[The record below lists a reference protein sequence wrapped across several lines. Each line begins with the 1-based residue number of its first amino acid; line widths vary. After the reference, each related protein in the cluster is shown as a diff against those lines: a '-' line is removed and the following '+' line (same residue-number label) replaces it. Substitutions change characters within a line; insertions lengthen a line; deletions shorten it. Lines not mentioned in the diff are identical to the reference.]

1 MWRCATRAAHA
12 AEDEGG
18 EPYQEVLAQAHVVLD
33 RRTCAVDAVDAVLA
47 AEAARPFD
55 LAGDLPLRALLLDL
69 GPDDHVLALVV
80 HHVATDGWSMER
92 LLEDLATAYRAR
104 AAGEA
109 PAFDPLPVQYA
120 DYALWQRTLL
130 GEEADPESLIGR
142 QITYWRDTLQNLPVE
157 LSLPLDRPRPL
168 HPQRTVGV
176 VPLALPV
183 DLIGRIEALGRAHGA
198 TAFMVLHAA
207 ASALL
212 SRLGAGTDI
221 AIGTVVA
228 GRDDAALEA
237 LVGFFVNTLVLRL
250 DLSGDPDFG
259 SLVARSREVCLD
271 AYVNQDVP
279 FERLVDALDPPRAP
293 GRQPLFQTMLV

>member
-1 MWRCATRAAHA
+1 
-12 AEDEGG
+12 
-18 EPYQEVLAQAHVVLD
+18 
-33 RRTCAVDAVDAVLA
+33 
-47 AEAARPFD
+47 
-55 LAGDLPLRALLLDL
+55 
-69 GPDDHVLALVV
+69 
-80 HHVATDGWSMER
+80 
-92 LLEDLATAYRAR
+92 
-104 AAGEA
+104 
-109 PAFDPLPVQYA
+109 
-120 DYALWQRTLL
+120 
-130 GEEADPESLIGR
+130 
-142 QITYWRDTLQNLPVE
+142 
-157 LSLPLDRPRPL
+157 
-168 HPQRTVGV
+168 
-176 VPLALPV
+176 

-207 ASALL
+207 VSALL

-259 SLVARSREVCLD
+259 ALVARSREACLD

-293 GRQPLFQTMLV
+293 GRQPLFQ